1 MDIIHYIIISAAALS
16 VAALTF
22 FSGFGLGTLL
32 MPVFAIFF
40 PLELAVA
47 ATAAV
52 HLANNIFKAALI
64 GKNANLRIVAKFALP
79 AAAFAALGALIL
91 GYVSEVEPII
101 EYQLGSRLCSVTV
114 VKLVISPLIFIF
126 ALLELAPGLK
136 DFSLDPRF
144 VPVGGILS
152 GFFGGLSGHQGALR
166 TMFLIRLGL
175 TKEAFIG
182 TVVLS
187 AVIVDIFRIAVY
199 GVTFVSKDLS
209 LLAME
214 NSIDFIIAGTAAAF
228 IGSFI
233 GSRLLKKV
241 TMHSL
246 QTIVGIM
253 LFLLAIALGLGI
265 I

>member
-1 MDIIHYIIISAAALS
+1 MHYIIICATALL

-40 PLELAVA
+40 PVELAVA

-52 HLANNIFKAALI
+52 HLANNIFKTALI
-64 GKNANLRIVAKFALP
+64 GKKANLGVVAKFALP
-79 AAAFAALGALIL
+79 AAAFAVLGALLL
-91 GYVSEVEPII
+91 GYMSGIKPIY
-101 EYQLGSRLCSVTV
+101 EYQLGIRTCSITV
-114 VKLVISPLIFIF
+114 VKLVISLLIFIF
-126 ALLELAPGLK
+126 ALFELTPKLK
-136 DFSLDPRF
+136 DFSLNPKYI
-144 VPVGGILS
+144 PIGGILS

-199 GVTFVSKDLS
+199 GVTFVSKDLT
-209 LLAME
+209 LLAMK
-214 NSIDFIIAGTAAAF
+214 NSVGLIVAGTIAAF

-241 TMHSL
+241 TMHSM
-246 QTIVGIM
+246 QIIIGVM
-253 LFLLAIALGLGI
+253 LFVLAFALGLGI